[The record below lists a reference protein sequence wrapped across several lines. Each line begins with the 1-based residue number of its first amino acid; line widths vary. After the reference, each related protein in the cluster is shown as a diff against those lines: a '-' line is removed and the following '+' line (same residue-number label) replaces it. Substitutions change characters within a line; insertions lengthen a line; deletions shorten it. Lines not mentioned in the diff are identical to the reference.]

1 MSIMNAYEQKQAA
14 RKARLERAAATA
26 GASAA
31 ALSKRASAIAD
42 MIPFGQPI
50 LVGHHSERRHRRDA
64 SRIDALHTK
73 AHEARTEA
81 ADLAR
86 RAASVGTAGISS
98 DDPDAIA
105 KLEAELAKE
114 RGAQERDKRINSILR
129 QYAKKG
135 TEAQV
140 ARLVYLAIPEK
151 LARALVTPDDFG
163 RIGVPDYAIKNRG
176 ANIRRIEKRIAELR
190 ARAAAPVREPI
201 TGPGYAIVED
211 RIANRVQIRFD
222 ARPPAATVAAL
233 KARGFRWA
241 PSENAWQRQASNGA
255 WHAAQAVAAS
265 LDAGEIV
272 P

>member
-1 MSIMNAYEQKQAA
+1 VNAYEQKQAA

-26 GASAA
+26 GATATAAFNRAA
-31 ALSKRASAIAD
+31 AISERFV
-42 MIPFGQPI
+42 MGQPI
-50 LVGHHSERRHRRDA
+50 LVGHHSEGRARRDQA
-64 SRIDALHTK
+64 RMHDAMT
-73 AHEARTEA
+73 RGVA
-81 ADLAR
+81 AKRDADALAR
-86 RAASVGTAGISS
+86 RAAGVGTAGVSS

-114 RGAQERDKRINSILR
+114 RSAQDACKAINAAIR
-129 QYAKKG
+129 KHAKAG
-135 TEAQV
+135 PEAQRAALLALGISERV
-140 ARLVYLAIPEK
+140 AAS
-151 LARALVTPDDFG
+151 AMTPDDFG
-163 RIGVPDYAIKNRG
+163 RLGVADYAIKNRG

-190 ARAAAPVREPI
+190 AKAAAPVREPI

-211 RIANRVQIRFD
+211 RDANRVQIRFD

>member
-1 MSIMNAYEQKQAA
+1 MNPYEQKQAA

-26 GASAA
+26 GAKATAAFNRAA
-31 ALSKRASAIAD
+31 AIGER
-42 MIPFGQPI
+42 FYGGQPI
-50 LVGHHSERRHRRDA
+50 LVGHHSERRARSDQAKMHAAA
-64 SRIDALHTK
+64 SKGVAAK
-73 AHEARTEA
+73 NEA
-81 ADLAR
+81 ADLSR
-86 RAASVGTAGISS
+86 RAAGVGTAGVSS

-114 RGAQERDKRINSILR
+114 RKAQERAKEINATIRKHLKAGPAAIASALLALGIS
-129 QYAKKG
+129 
-135 TEAQV
+135 E
-140 ARLVYLAIPEK
+140 RLA
-151 LARALVTPDDFG
+151 ASALTPDDFG
-163 RIGVPDYAIKNRG
+163 RLGVPDYAIKNRG

-190 ARAAAPVREPI
+190 AKAAAPVREPI

-211 RIANRVQIRFD
+211 RDANRVQIRFD

-241 PSENAWQRQASNGA
+241 PSENAWQRQASNSA

>member
-1 MSIMNAYEQKQAA
+1 MNAYEQKQAA
-14 RKARLERAAATA
+14 RKARLERAAAAA
-26 GASAA
+26 GATATAAFNRAA
-31 ALSKRASAIAD
+31 AISERFV
-42 MIPFGQPI
+42 MGQPI
-50 LVGHHSERRHRRDA
+50 LVGHHSEGRARRDQA
-64 SRIDALHTK
+64 RMHDAMT
-73 AHEARTEA
+73 RGVA
-81 ADLAR
+81 AKRDADALAR
-86 RAASVGTAGISS
+86 RAAGVGTAGVSS

-114 RGAQERDKRINSILR
+114 RSAQERDKRINSILR

-151 LARALVTPDDFG
+151 LARELATPDAYGDAG
-163 RIGVPDYAIKNRG
+163 IPRYRIANRG
-176 ANIRRIEKRIAELR
+176 ANIRRLEKRIAELR
-190 ARAAAPVREPI
+190 AKAAAPVREPI

-211 RIANRVQIRFD
+211 RDANRVQIRFD

>member
-1 MSIMNAYEQKQAA
+1 MNSYEQKQAA

-31 ALSKRASAIAD
+31 ALSKRASAIAS
-42 MIPFGQPI
+42 MIPLGQPI

-64 SRIDALHTK
+64 ARITGLHTK

-81 ADLAR
+81 ADLDR
-86 RAASVGTAGISS
+86 RAAGVGTAGVSS

-105 KLEAELAKE
+105 KLEVELTKE
-114 RGAQERDKRINSILR
+114 RSAQERDKRLNQILR
-129 QYAKKG
+129 RHAKAG
-135 TEAQV
+135 PDAQV
-140 ARLVYLAIPEK
+140 AALVYLAISERM
-151 LARALVTPDDFG
+151 ARQLVTPDELG
-163 RIGVPDYAIKNRG
+163 RVGIPDYAIKNRG

-190 ARAAAPVREPI
+190 AKAAAPVREPI
-201 TGPGYAIVED
+201 VGPGYAIVED
-211 RIANRVQIRFD
+211 RDANRVQIRFD
-222 ARPPAATVAAL
+222 ARPPAATIAVL
-233 KARGFRWA
+233 KSRGFRWA

-255 WHAAQAVAAS
+255 WHAAQSVAAS

>member
-1 MSIMNAYEQKQAA
+1 MNAYEQKQAA

-31 ALSKRASAIAD
+31 ALSKRASTIAA

-64 SRIDALHTK
+64 SRIGALRTK
-73 AHEARTEA
+73 AHEARTEV

-86 RAASVGTAGISS
+86 RAAAVGTAGISS

-105 KLEAELAKE
+105 KLEVELAKE
-114 RGAQERDKRINSILR
+114 RGAQERDKRLNQILR
-129 QYAKKG
+129 RHAKQG
-135 TEAQV
+135 PEAQV
-140 ARLVYLAIPEK
+140 DALVYLAIPEK
-151 LARALVTPDDFG
+151 LARALVTPDELG
-163 RIGVPDYAIKNRG
+163 RTGIPDYAIKNRG
-176 ANIRRIEKRIAELR
+176 ANIRRLEKRIAELR
-190 ARAAAPVREPI
+190 AKAAAPVREPI

-211 RIANRVQIRFD
+211 RDANRVQIRFD

-241 PSENAWQRQASNGA
+241 PSESAWQRQASNGA